1 MKKNYKIQSIE
12 KINIQITNKTTP
24 RLQIG
29 SEKFLMMRPP
39 AGLEVIFINIMTK
52 IDLELVL

>member
-1 MKKNYKIQSIE
+1 MKKNYKIQSIK

-24 RLQIG
+24 RLQIR